1 MSASTPNILAGR
13 HARAKEL
20 KARGTKVLGYLCA
33 YCPEE
38 IVSAA
43 GLAPVRVFGGPGPH
57 PLAEGRLPDYYCA
70 HARGCLNAGLGGDY
84 AYLDGLVFPYTCL
97 HTQGAYE
104 SWARQNNEM
113 YSWFIDLPSVVD
125 TPEAAEFAVEE
136 LKAFVS
142 SLESAFGVSITDDDL
157 AASIHD
163 GNQKR
168 ALLRRIYMLKS
179 EPRPIVSGAEV
190 FSLILESM
198 TGGMGTEELSGLVA
212 DLESRENPREDRTR
226 VMVLGTDLDD
236 PRIFAAIEVGGHCQA
251 LPAGDQLPAETSPG
265 SLVGPDRRDGG
276 PVPGGKSRVHL
287 AAGLRPHGLDRSGYP
302 QDAGS

>member
-1 MSASTPNILAGR
+1 
-13 HARAKEL
+13 
-20 KARGTKVLGYLCA
+20 
-33 YCPEE
+33 
-38 IVSAA
+38 
-43 GLAPVRVFGGPGPH
+43 
-57 PLAEGRLPDYYCA
+57 
-70 HARGCLNAGLGGDY
+70 
-84 AYLDGLVFPYTCL
+84 
-97 HTQGAYE
+97 
-104 SWARQNNEM
+104 M

-163 GNQKR
+163 GNEKR

-198 TGGMGTEELSGLVA
+198 TGGMGTEELCGVMD
-212 DLESRENPREDRTR
+212 DLESREEPREDRTR

-236 PRIFAAIEVGGHCQA
+236 PRIFAAIEDQGAVVVADNLCTSGLHIWQDVEPEGDPLAAIAQRCLLGINCPLKHPLDLSLARVEEMVDRFRVEKAVFIWPQACDPMGWTVPFIRKMLEARGIEHCWVAVSGAGGEHD
-251 LPAGDQLPAETSPG
+251 L
-265 SLVGPDRRDGG
+265 
-276 PVPGGKSRVHL
+276 SRVKEAVRRL
-287 AAGLRPHGLDRSGYP
+287 T
-302 QDAGS
+302 